1 MNKSTFDEIRQLVYD
16 HSGIT
21 LGPTKMALVDA
32 RIGKRLRVLNLP
44 TPEAYV
50 EFLKQRG
57 NQEEFTHFIDVIS
70 TNVTSFFRESD
81 HFDFMTDTVKNWA
94 AQGQRKFRFWSAACS
109 TGQEPYSMAIT
120 LLEALKGFTVDTK
133 ILATDISTEVLELC
147 KQGIYREDKID
158 GVNTLQRQKFFNR
171 AADPAGQ
178 STEKFF
184 QINDEVKRLVAFSRI
199 NLSSTPYPMKGPMD
213 MIFVR
218 NVMIYFDNELRAR
231 ILSEAQR
238 LLRPGGFL
246 LVGHSEG
253 LTGQI
258 TDLKLHSASIY
269 TKPDERS
276 ASAMTG

>member
-32 RIGKRLRVLNLP
+32 RIGKRLRAVNLT

-50 EFLKQRG
+50 EYLKQPG
-57 NQEEFTHFIDVIS
+57 NQDEFTHFIDVIS

-81 HFDFMTDTVKNWA
+81 HFDFMSDAVKSWA

-109 TGQEPYSMAIT
+109 TGQEPYSMAMT
-120 LLEALKGFTVDTK
+120 LIEALKDYSVDTK
-133 ILATDISTEVLELC
+133 ILATDISTEVLERC
-147 KQGIYREDKID
+147 KRGIYREDKID
-158 GVNTLQRQKFFNR
+158 GVNSVQQQQFFTR
-171 AADPAGQ
+171 TTDPSGQ
-178 STEKFF
+178 SKF
-184 QINDEVKRLVAFSRI
+184 I
-199 NLSSTPYPMKGPMD
+199 
-213 MIFVR
+213 R
-218 NVMIYFDNELRAR
+218 NVMIYFDNDLRAR
-231 ILSEAQR
+231 ILREAQR
-238 LLRPGGFL
+238 LLRPGGYL

-269 TKPDERS
+269 VKPDEHS
-276 ASAMTG
+276 VTAMTG